1 MLKLKGEKET
11 MNINMGAKGGIMIEI
26 IALVTIILITIF
38 NKTIP
43 SLLSWSFVIGLAI
56 ALAGTLVDMTKKN
69 NKI

>member
-1 MLKLKGEKET
+1 